1 MFHRALEAPTAT
13 AQRNR
18 VCVGLIDQEDIE
30 SESANS
36 ITDHQTPSVM
46 KPLPLSLLPL
56 ISSCL
61 ILAPPTASANEPSA
75 NLELARQL
83 NLAFV
88 EVAEKVSP
96 TVVVINVVQKPSA
109 SSPDDEEDIPY
120 DTVPREFRRFFRRQS
135 QEQPPEKSRGQ
146 GSGVII
152 RPDGHILTNSHVVED
167 AETIE
172 VRLQDG
178 RTFKAKVRGV
188 DPQSD
193 VAVIKI
199 DAKGLP
205 IATLADST
213 KTRVGEFAIAIGA
226 PFSLDYSVTFGH
238 VSAKGRSNVIL
249 GFAGAA
255 MDQDF
260 IQTDANINPGNS
272 GGPLININSE
282 VIGINTLIRGLH
294 TGIGFAIPSS
304 LAKEVSDELIT
315 AGKFTRAWL
324 GIEIHALR
332 DDTEFRDLIKAPQDG
347 VVISKIRPD
356 GPAAKS
362 ELKPVD
368 VITAVD
374 GKAVSTA
381 QQLRAEI
388 RRKRIGEAVT
398 LDVFRKGKTIQ
409 IKVSPGEWVEP
420 ATLADAKRSPAAEN
434 DPAGLGMTV
443 HALTHEL
450 ASQFGVD
457 FTEGVLVVAIER
469 GSIAA
474 NKGIKPGDIITSI
487 NQQSVTNPKQFRE
500 TLKRADLK
508 KGIIVNLLSGD
519 TARFEILKEG
529 AE

>member
-61 ILAPPTASANEPSA
+61 LLAPPTASANEPSA

-109 SSPDDEEDIPY
+109 SSQDDEEDVPY

-135 QEQPPEKSRGQ
+135 QEQAPEKSRGQ

-205 IATLADST
+205 IATLADSS

-238 VSAKGRSNVIL
+238 VSAKGRHVIS
-249 GFAGAA
+249 GDEGAA

-272 GGPLININSE
+272 GGPLVNIDGE
-282 VIGINTLIRGLH
+282 VIGVNALIRGLR
-294 TGIGFAIPSS
+294 TGIGFAIPSN
-304 LAKEVSDELIT
+304 LAREISDKLI
-315 AGKFTRAWL
+315 ADGKITRAWL
-324 GIEIHALR
+324 GVGIRSLS
-332 DDTEFRDLIKAPQDG
+332 DYTEFRD
-347 VVISKIRPD
+347 
-356 GPAAKS
+356 
-362 ELKPVD
+362 
-368 VITAVD
+368 
-374 GKAVSTA
+374 
-381 QQLRAEI
+381 
-388 RRKRIGEAVT
+388 
-398 LDVFRKGKTIQ
+398 
-409 IKVSPGEWVEP
+409 
-420 ATLADAKRSPAAEN
+420 
-434 DPAGLGMTV
+434 TV
-443 HALTHEL
+443 K
-450 ASQFGVD
+450 GVD
-457 FTEGVLVVAIER
+457 
-469 GSIAA
+469 
-474 NKGIKPGDIITSI
+474 D
-487 NQQSVTNPKQFRE
+487 
-500 TLKRADLK
+500 
-508 KGIIVNLLSGD
+508 
-519 TARFEILKEG
+519 
-529 AE
+529 